1 MEENSTNLSPE
12 TLSVCWGKGTVRY
25 SEWKINMASP
35 QCSNIS
41 ALAAT
46 VGWVAEAQM
55 ESVCLSVWNWLNDRL
70 GVGQADWL
78 GHGIASFGYLQI
90 NQEVVIK
97 SQFCWN
103 HDSYQLNFN
112 YFITYNFEH
121 FAVSYNKIN
130 IIKWNYPIKMH
141 WKIQY
146 QLKRYECRTKKGN
159 SNEGDQISN
168 QLWLRTLNHLL
179 IKSHLPSCP

>member
-97 SQFCWN
+97 SQFFWN

-112 YFITYNFEH
+112 IFYY
-121 FAVSYNKIN
+121 
-130 IIKWNYPIKMH
+130 
-141 WKIQY
+141 
-146 QLKRYECRTKKGN
+146 L
-159 SNEGDQISN
+159 
-168 QLWLRTLNHLL
+168 QLWTFGCILQQKSTQLNETSLSRC
-179 IKSHLPSCP
+179 IEKYNINWNVMSVEQKREF